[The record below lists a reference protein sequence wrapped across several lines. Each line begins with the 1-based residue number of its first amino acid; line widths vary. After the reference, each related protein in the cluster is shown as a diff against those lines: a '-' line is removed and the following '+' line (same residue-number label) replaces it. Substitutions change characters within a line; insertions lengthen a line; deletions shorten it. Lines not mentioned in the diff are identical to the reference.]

1 MRMAKR
7 PRVDL
12 NQVFHYLSDEWAA
25 EGSDD
30 DLGMDEDLSYFS
42 PSSDEGIITPSHY
55 YKTSTMKAKIINNI
69 HVKIDDMDLDQPL
82 STRDPSSSGQ
92 ASHSSLPREQLP
104 IIK

>member
-12 NQVFHYLSDEWAA
+12 NQVFQYLSDEWAA

-30 DLGMDEDLSYFS
+30 ELGMDKDPSYFS

-55 YKTSTMKAKIINNI
+55 HKTSTMKAKTINNI
-69 HVKIDDMDLDQPL
+69 HVKN
-82 STRDPSSSGQ
+82 R
-92 ASHSSLPREQLP
+92 
-104 IIK
+104 